1 MDKLLIVK
9 HLTSFKLNP
18 LGFKIK
24 HGGTRTSLK
33 VKTCTTDKKVKI
45 NVHSQPNFLLRELSQ
60 PGRRY
65 EDTVLDRIMMPIE
78 IKMVKTDTKQE
89 SGEEY
94 NEQNRNEKKK
104 DRDKETAF
112 KSNTSNRARGNDGE
126 IERKL
131 ESN

>member
-1 MDKLLIVK
+1 M
-9 HLTSFKLNP
+9 
-18 LGFKIK
+18 
-24 HGGTRTSLK
+24 
-33 VKTCTTDKKVKI
+33 
-45 NVHSQPNFLLRELSQ
+45 SQ

-104 DRDKETAF
+104 
-112 KSNTSNRARGNDGE
+112 
-126 IERKL
+126 I
-131 ESN
+131 